1 MRKTTKQPVALASVN
16 EAWAEFYKST
26 RFESE
31 DEFAKEGWKT
41 ARCIAEETKITIAA
55 TNARLEAA
63 ANKGLLETR
72 KATIQTKQGIREV
85 NLFRPVVKKKKP

>member
-31 DEFAKEGWKT
+31 DELAKEGWKT
-41 ARCIAEETKITIAA
+41 ARRIAEETKITIAA
-55 TNARLEAA
+55 TNARLESA

-85 NLFRPVVKKKKP
+85 NLFRPRLKK